1 MYRVHKCTVT
11 RSRCET
17 LDAIR
22 WNYVEDKSNQIRKKM
37 WSGFR
42 RCTPWLQKSHFGEGH
57 VQDKK
62 LVLVPTICMQWKL
75 ANDFIWSFVSFTLVL
90 IAFQG
95 IWIIVTRDNLS
106 ALKNVSSHNEKM
118 DESVNK
124 VTGSRKNSLIESTL
138 QNSKA
143 NKKASWRLHKSM
155 RRTWK
160 VLLHVVKDAQ
170 YCSSLFLV
178 VECMVVFAVVFAAAC
193 S

>member
-1 MYRVHKCTVT
+1 MWNVRRNSMELCGRQIKPNSKKNVKWISKMHAVIAKKSL
-11 RSRCET
+11 RRGSRARQKTCSSSDNLHAVKT
-17 LDAIR
+17 CKWFYL
-22 WNYVEDKSNQIRKKM
+22 V
-37 WSGFR
+37 FR
-42 RCTPWLQKSHFGEGH
+42 F
-57 VQDKK
+57 
-62 LVLVPTICMQWKL
+62 
-75 ANDFIWSFVSFTLVL
+75 FYFSFDCL
-90 IAFQG
+90 AFQG
-95 IWIIVTRDNLS
+95 IWIIVRDNLS